1 MSMATT
7 LARELTPSEVA
18 PLLQNGAGPTVLD
31 VRTPAEFE
39 SAHIPD
45 SFNVPL
51 DLLPKHREE
60 LSRRLGGPAVLV
72 CRTGARARQ
81 AETLLREVDLLDLQV
96 LDGGLAAWE
105 KAGLPL
111 KRGKHR
117 WDMFRQVRGIAG
129 SLVLIGAL
137 GSLLWPPLI
146 WLSIF
151 VGGGL
156 LFSAITD
163 FCGMVKVLELL
174 PYNRSAATD
183 VRATLERMATK
194 T

>member
-1 MSMATT
+1 MATT

-39 SAHIPD
+39 SAHIPG

-60 LSRRLGGPAVLV
+60 LSRRMSGQAVLV

-81 AETLLREVDLLDLQV
+81 AETLLREVDVQDLQV

-105 KAGLPL
+105 KSGLPL
-111 KRGKHR
+111 KRGRQR
-117 WDMFRQVRGIAG
+117 WDMFRQVRGVAG

-137 GSLLWPPLI
+137 GSLFLWPPLI
-146 WLSIF
+146 WLSVF

-174 PYNRSAATD
+174 PYNRAATTD
-183 VRATLERMATK
+183 VQTTLERMAART
-194 T
+194 